1 MPKEYLC
8 PACKNQ
14 VDRGATVCSNPV
26 CRAELAFCSHCRDV
40 TTYTL
45 VDQGR
50 GRLERD
56 LYRCD
61 RCQKVGCKCLT
72 WILGGYC
79 NGLARASQPGE
90 AGRRAGADKPLC
102 ANCNDRVGEVGR
114 SVVSWG
120 LIGALGGLLKR
131 RR

>member
-8 PACKNQ
+8 PACKNS

-45 VDQGR
+45 ESKADGR
-50 GRLERD
+50 FARD
-56 LYRCD
+56 RYRCD
-61 RCQKVGCKCLT
+61 RCQHVGVKCLT
-72 WILGGYC
+72 WMMGGYC
-79 NGLARASQPGE
+79 NGLARAVNPDERGF
-90 AGRRAGADKPLC
+90 DKPLC
-102 ANCNDRVGEVGR
+102 ANCTGRAGEVGR

-120 LIGALGGLLKR
+120 LIGALGGIFR
-131 RR
+131 RRK